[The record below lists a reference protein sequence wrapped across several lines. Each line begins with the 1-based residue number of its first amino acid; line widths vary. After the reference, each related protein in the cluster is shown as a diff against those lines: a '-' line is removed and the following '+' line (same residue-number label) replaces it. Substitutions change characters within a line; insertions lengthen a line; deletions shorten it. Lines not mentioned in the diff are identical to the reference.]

1 MRTPRTYP
9 FVTPAKAGAHTRER
23 SSLWAPAFAGVTAR
37 VAGATAFV
45 LGAFVASAAP
55 AHAETIAITGGTVAT
70 ATGAPIEGGT
80 VVITGGKIVAAGRSV
95 VVPAGATVID
105 ATGKWV
111 TPGIFAAMSFTG
123 ASEVNAVD
131 QTNDTGAS
139 KSPFSAAIDLAPG
152 INPAASNI
160 AVERLGG
167 VTRSAVGVNPSR
179 AIFGGQGLL
188 ISLAA
193 GRDTITRARAFQFV
207 ELGEG
212 GSRAAGGSRPA
223 AFLTFRNALHE
234 AERYA
239 RNPVAF
245 ADGRAADDFVTRLD
259 AAALV
264 AVVQGTQRLV
274 VHVDRAQ
281 DILNVLALRGEFP
294 RLKLVLF
301 GAREGWLVA
310 DKIAAASVPV
320 ITMPL
325 LDNPNAFESLASTK
339 SNVGRLVKAGVVVG
353 LGILEQDASFQARD
367 LPHYAGN
374 MVAQARVPGGVG
386 LTWEEALR
394 TVTVA
399 PARIFAMTDT
409 GTVAP
414 GQRADVVV
422 WDGDPLELTSAPTAV
437 IIDGVRQPM
446 VSRQTEL
453 RDRYLGLK
461 TDAMPLQYR
470 R

>member
-1 MRTPRTYP
+1 MRALIALAA
-9 FVTPAKAGAHTRER
+9 VLAGPA
-23 SSLWAPAFAGVTAR
+23 L
-37 VAGATAFV
+37 
-45 LGAFVASAAP
+45 
-55 AHAETIAITGGTVAT
+55 AETIAITDGTVAT
-70 ATGAPIEGGT
+70 ATGEPIPRGT
-80 VVITGGKIVAAGRSV
+80 VVIVGGKITAAGANV
-95 VVPAGATVID
+95 AIPAGATVID

-111 TPGIFAAMSFTG
+111 TPGIFAGMSFTG

-167 VTRSAVGVNPSR
+167 VTRSAVGPNATS

-193 GRDTITRARAFQFV
+193 GRDTITRPRAFQFV
-207 ELGEG
+207 ELGESG
-212 GSRAAGGSRPA
+212 ARAAGGSRPV
-223 AFLTFRNALHE
+223 AFLNFRNALHE

-239 RNPVAF
+239 RNPAVF
-245 ADGRAADDFVTRLD
+245 GDGRARDDLVTRLD

-274 VHVDRAQ
+274 VHVERAQ
-281 DILNVLALRGEFP
+281 DILNVLALRAEFP
-294 RLKLVLF
+294 RLRLVLF

-310 DKIAAASVPV
+310 DRIAAANVPV
-320 ITMPL
+320 ITQPL
-325 LDNPNAFESLASTK
+325 LDNPNTFESLASTK
-339 SNVGRLVKAGVVVG
+339 SNVGRLVAAGVVVG

-386 LTWEEALR
+386 LTWTQALR
-394 TVTVA
+394 SVTAA
-399 PARIFAMTDT
+399 PAAIFGMTDT
-409 GTVAP
+409 GTLAA

-461 TDAMPLQYR
+461 TDAAPLQYR

>member
-1 MRTPRTYP
+1 MR
-9 FVTPAKAGAHTRER
+9 
-23 SSLWAPAFAGVTAR
+23 
-37 VAGATAFV
+37 V
-45 LGAFVASAAP
+45 LIALAALLAAP
-55 AHAETIAITGGTVAT
+55 AAAETIAITGGTVAT

-80 VVITGGKIVAAGRSV
+80 VVISGGTVSAVGRNVA
-95 VVPAGATVID
+95 VPPGATVID

-139 KSPFSAAIDLAPG
+139 KSPFNAAIDLAPG

-167 VTRSAVGVNPSR
+167 VTRSAVGVNATSS
-179 AIFGGQGLL
+179 IFGGQGLL
-188 ISLAA
+188 ISLAE
-193 GRDTITRARAFQFV
+193 GRDTITRPRAFQFV
-207 ELGEG
+207 ELGES
-212 GSRAAGGSRPA
+212 GSRAAGGSRPV

-239 RNPVAF
+239 RNPAGYG
-245 ADGRAADDFVTRLD
+245 DGRARDDLITRLD

-264 AVVQGTQRLV
+264 SVVNGSQRLI
-274 VHVDRAQ
+274 VHVERAQ
-281 DILNVLALRGEFP
+281 DIVNVLALRAEFP

-301 GAREGWLVA
+301 GAREGWRVA
-310 DKIAAASVPV
+310 DRIAAAQVPV

-325 LDNPNAFESLASTK
+325 LDNPNTFESLASTK

-394 TVTVA
+394 SVTAA
-399 PARIFAMTDT
+399 PAAIFGMTDT
-409 GTVAP
+409 GTLSA
-414 GQRADVVV
+414 GKRADVVV

-446 VSRQTEL
+446 TSRQTEL

-461 TDAMPLQYR
+461 TEAMPLQYR

>member
-1 MRTPRTYP
+1 MR
-9 FVTPAKAGAHTRER
+9 ALIALAA
-23 SSLWAPAFAGVTAR
+23 L
-37 VAGATAFV
+37 
-45 LGAFVASAAP
+45 LAAP
-55 AHAETIAITGGTVAT
+55 AVAETIAITGGIVAT
-70 ATGAPIEGGT
+70 ATGEPIPGGT
-80 VVITGGKIVAAGRSV
+80 VVITGGRITAVGATAAI
-95 VVPAGATVID
+95 PAGATVID

-139 KSPFSAAIDLAPG
+139 KSPFSAALDLATG

-167 VTRSAVGVNPSR
+167 VTRSAVAPNPSR
-179 AIFGGQGLL
+179 SIFGGQGLL

-193 GRDTITRARAFQFV
+193 GRDTVTRPRAFQFV
-207 ELGEG
+207 EMGESG
-212 GSRAAGGSRPA
+212 ARAAGGSRPA

-239 RNPVAF
+239 RNPAAF
-245 ADGRAADDFVTRLD
+245 GDGRAADDFVTRLD
-259 AAALV
+259 AAALG
-264 AVVQGTQRLV
+264 AVVAGTQRLV
-274 VHVDRAQ
+274 VHVERAQ
-281 DILNVLALRGEFP
+281 DILNVLALRSEFP
-294 RLKLVLF
+294 KLKLVLF

-310 DKIAAASVPV
+310 DRIAAANVPV
-320 ITMPL
+320 ITQPL
-325 LDNPNAFESLASTK
+325 LDNPNSFEAVASTR
-339 SNVGRLVKAGVVVG
+339 SNVGRLVAAGVVVG

-386 LTWEEALR
+386 LTWTQALR
-394 TVTVA
+394 SVTAA
-399 PARIFAMTDT
+399 PAAIFGMTDT
-409 GTVAP
+409 GTLAA
-414 GQRADVVV
+414 GQRADIVV

-437 IIDGVRQPM
+437 IVDGVRQPM

-461 TDAMPLQYR
+461 TGAMPLQYR